1 MELRHLRYFVAVAE
15 EQNVTQAAKRLHL
28 SQPPLSRQIRDLETE
43 IGLTLFERGAN
54 VIRLTEAGRIFLLEA
69 REVLRRAEDAV
80 SFTKSMVNRKHSGV
94 RVGSS
99 ACPSVEIIPRA
110 LRAFERTNPE
120 VTVNVRSM
128 PMRELPR
135 ALRAGELDV
144 SVSAY
149 GSSEYFR
156 GEDFQGEDFRGL
168 SVEPLGT
175 YPVRVAVHKEHRF
188 ARLREVPMSELAKQT
203 ILAARGQMKLFLPDS
218 SGLKTV
224 EEYDSLE
231 SLIAG
236 VETGRGVSVVYQ
248 AISRIAGGR
257 LVLRPLK
264 PSPEPPPIVMAYRKE
279 SVSPTIDAFVAAVR
293 TAKLNPCAEPI
304 AGYA

>member
-1 MELRHLRYFVAVAE
+1 VELRHLRYFVAVAE

-43 IGLTLFERGAN
+43 MGLALFERGAN
-54 VIRLTEAGRIFLLEA
+54 AIRLTEAGRIFLLEA
-69 REVLRRAEDAV
+69 RAVLQRAEDAV
-80 SFTKSMVNRKHSGV
+80 SFTKCMATRKQSGV

-99 ACPSVEIIPRA
+99 ACSTVEIIPRA

-128 PMRELPR
+128 PIRDLPR
-135 ALRAGELDV
+135 ALRSGELDV

-149 GSSEYFR
+149 GSP
-156 GEDFQGEDFRGL
+156 EDFQGL

-175 YPVRVAVHKEHRF
+175 YPVRVAVHKAHRF
-188 ARLREVPMSELAKQT
+188 ARLEEVPMTELAKET
-203 ILAARGQMKLFLPDS
+203 ILGKQGQTKLFLPFS
-218 SGLKTV
+218 SGLNTL

-231 SLIAG
+231 SLITG
-236 VETGRGVSVVYQ
+236 VETGRGVTVVYQ
-248 AISRIAGGR
+248 VISRIAGDR

-264 PSPEPPPIVMAYRKE
+264 PSPQPPPIVVAYRKE
-279 SVSPTIDAFVAAVR
+279 GVSAATAAFVAVVR
-293 TAKLNPCAEPI
+293 TAKLN
-304 AGYA
+304 AGAKPLVDVA